1 MKTISLSFDYPEDQ
15 LEFEDRLR
23 ASGGLEQNQH
33 LFDFRE
39 PQIKRKEFNKIRN
52 QIFEELRTR
61 HGNCCQLRCHPDCTE
76 IGVEVDHLIPLSS
89 NVLNKELRK
98 MKGENKKKVPAQSF
112 GSNDLSNF
120 ILACSRC
127 NAFKKHRL
135 PSSELLTRMH
145 QLKLNGELN
154 QSR

>member
-1 MKTISLSFDYPEDQ
+1 
-15 LEFEDRLR
+15 
-23 ASGGLEQNQH
+23 
-33 LFDFRE
+33 
-39 PQIKRKEFNKIRN
+39 
-52 QIFEELRTR
+52 
-61 HGNCCQLRCHPDCTE
+61 LRCHPDCTE

-89 NVLNKELRK
+89 NVLNKKLRK